1 LRFLRSLNAQ
11 QNRGLLR
18 GEMPCFPPLTST
30 DYTPRDIKI
39 FFKNSRFQ
47 TRGVYTTPFLPW
59 QDSSLMNQLQK
70 QGVQVQATDK
80 LKVII
85 RVDTLFKFPSST
97 QLQNSKNEVLSE
109 VATLIENYGDHVVTI
124 SGHTDNVG
132 SDEEK
137 LKRSRDQA
145 NAVAAYLWSRG
156 IPLKNMI
163 VLACGDTKPV
173 ADNVTT
179 EGSAANRRIEIS
191 I

>member
-1 LRFLRSLNAQ
+1 MINMFQRFIPIV
-11 QNRGLLR
+11 GLLLTVNISYA
-18 GEMPCFPPLTST
+18 GTALVEMSGG
-30 DYTPRDIKI
+30 
-39 FFKNSRFQ
+39 N
-47 TRGVYTTPFLPW
+47 TPFLPW

-97 QLQNSKNEVLSE
+97 QLKNSKNEVLSE